1 MKGSGRKVTATMSGA
16 LHAVRQS
23 VLSPAAFT
31 GSEEEEEEPEQCA
44 DTAIKPQITD
54 ENCNIKPV
62 NMISDWTDTT
72 YVL

>member
-44 DTAIKPQITD
+44 DTANLGYSMLP
-54 ENCNIKPV
+54 NG
-62 NMISDWTDTT
+62 
-72 YVL
+72 LF